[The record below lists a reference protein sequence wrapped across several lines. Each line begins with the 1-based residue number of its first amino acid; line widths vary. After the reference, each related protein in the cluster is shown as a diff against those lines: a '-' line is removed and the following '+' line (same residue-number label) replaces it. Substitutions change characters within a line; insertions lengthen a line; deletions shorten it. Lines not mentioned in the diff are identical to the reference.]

1 MLPLLQ
7 VADEGGG
14 IKRSGMPRIWTYL
27 YTTSVSPLSLMDDSF
42 EGADSPTVMAG
53 YGVGLPISRLYAR
66 YFGGDL
72 NITSME
78 VSFSHTCLKHLTSS
92 CFMITGQQ
100 TWETSAYCA

>member
-1 MLPLLQ
+1 VAPQ

-27 YTTSVSPLSLMDDSF
+27 YTTSESPLSMMDDAF
-42 EGADSPTVMAG
+42 DGADSPTVMAG

-78 VSFSHTCLKHLTSS
+78 VRLGGGGAALWRDLPG
-92 CFMITGQQ
+92 ILEEQ
-100 TWETSAYCA
+100 SA